1 MRYAAALGGSA
12 EVEEVAMARGKKA
25 GSAAKVL
32 AKASTSA
39 SKSAADKK
47 RTYLSQGDVPS
58 YSVTQA
64 IRVPRALAEHY
75 AFKPATPL
83 NVAAALDMQPSS
95 STFRQLCGAAI
106 AYGLT
111 KGGYNAPEIALE
123 PLGLRVVRPTKEGDE
138 IEAKRE
144 ALLKP
149 RVVGEFLRKYEG
161 APLPREDIG
170 RNVLIEMGVPQDRV
184 ADVQEM
190 ILEGA
195 EGVGI
200 LRTIKDKRY
209 VDLSG
214 VPQQVPSAP
223 TEARP
228 EDLDDAEPEEVAPT
242 EGGDPARLA
251 SATDQTARRV
261 FVTHGKNRAFVDPI
275 KKLLG
280 FGEMEPV
287 ISVERTSVSQPVPDK
302 VMHEMRSCGSAI
314 IHVDAELNILDRDA
328 KEHTVLNPNVLIEI
342 GAAMALYGR
351 RFILL
356 VRDGVKL
363 PSNLQ
368 GLFEVRYAGEALD
381 GDATIR
387 LLEAINDIKNH
398 PIPDRY
404 SSSK

>member
-1 MRYAAALGGSA
+1 
-12 EVEEVAMARGKKA
+12 MARGKKA
-25 GSAAKVL
+25 GSAATGLPKVG
-32 AKASTSA
+32 TSG

-58 YSVTQA
+58 YSLTQA

-75 AFKPATPL
+75 GFKPATPL

-138 IEAKRE
+138 LEAKRE
-144 ALLKP
+144 SLLMP
-149 RVVGEFLRKYEG
+149 RVVGEFLRKYDG

-184 ADVQEM
+184 ADIQEM

-209 VDLSG
+209 VDLSS
-214 VPQQVPSAP
+214 VPRQERSEPTP
-223 TEARP
+223 TEASP
-228 EDLDDAEPEEVAPT
+228 EHLDDAEPEEVDLTA
-242 EGGDPARLA
+242 GGASVRLA

-302 VMHEMRSCGSAI
+302 VMNEMRSCGSAI
-314 IHVDAELNILDRDA
+314 IHVDAELNVLDKDA

-356 VRDGVKL
+356 VRAGVKL

-404 SSSK
+404 SSGK

>member
-1 MRYAAALGGSA
+1 MSPRKST
-12 EVEEVAMARGKKA
+12 EA
-25 GSAAKVL
+25 GNKGRAKVR
-32 AKASTSA
+32 TSV
-39 SKSAADKK
+39 SKIAADKK
-47 RTYLSQGDVPS
+47 RTYLSQGEVPS
-58 YSVTQA
+58 YSLTQA
-64 IRVPRALAEHY
+64 IRVPRTLAEHY
-75 AFKPATPL
+75 GFKPATPL
-83 NVAAALDMQPSS
+83 NVAVALDMTPSS

-123 PLGLRVVRPTKEGDE
+123 PLGMRTVRPTKEGDE
-138 IEAKRE
+138 VEAKRE

-149 RVVGEFLRKYEG
+149 RVIGEFLRKYNN

-195 EGVGI
+195 EAVGI

-214 VPQQVPSAP
+214 VRQS
-223 TEARP
+223 EN
-228 EDLDDAEPEEVAPT
+228 VAPSEAT
-242 EGGDPARLA
+242 EEGSEDTVRQADKPDGDVGARRPAGA
-251 SATDQTARRV
+251 SDQTTRRV

-287 ISVERTSVSQPVPDK
+287 ISVERPSVSQPIPDK
-302 VMHEMRSCGSAI
+302 VMNEMRSCGSAI
-314 IHVDAELNILDRDA
+314 IHVDAELRLLDKDA
-328 KEHTVLNPNVLIEI
+328 KEHTILNPNVLIEI

-356 VRDGVKL
+356 VREGVKL

-368 GLFEVRYAGEALD
+368 GLFEVRYTGDTLD
-381 GDATIR
+381 GEATIR

-398 PIPDRY
+398 SLPDRY
-404 SSSK
+404 SADQ